1 MYQDQEGVLWLG
13 TTDGLCRYDGYGL
26 HVFRSSPMYPTLLP
40 HNDIREITETRDGK
54 ILIGTQKGM
63 CAWDKRANRFISFT
77 DSLLTNYE
85 IRSIVTDDEGYIW
98 VGSYKIWCGLVGFVE
113 VKSYDSS
120 LPVTSVNMVY
130 KDEAGTV
137 WAGFWQSGLYRYNRT
152 TDRFERMPRLGLYDN
167 PFRMLQDKQG
177 RYWLSTWGRRTVQD
191 GGGRQECHS
200 LCQRVSVGRERRRGS
215 EFEVCFLFV
224 RRQPLGIFVDARLL
238 WFDHRPD

>member
-63 CAWDKRANRFISFT
+63 CAWDKRTNRFISFT

-98 VGSYKIWCGLVGFVE
+98 VGSYKKLVRLSPDLSE

-130 KDEAGTV
+130 KD
-137 WAGFWQSGLYRYNRT
+137 
-152 TDRFERMPRLGLYDN
+152 
-167 PFRMLQDKQG
+167 
-177 RYWLSTWGRRTVQD
+177 
-191 GGGRQECHS
+191 
-200 LCQRVSVGRERRRGS
+200 
-215 EFEVCFLFV
+215 
-224 RRQPLGIFVDARLL
+224 
-238 WFDHRPD
+238 

>member
-1 MYQDQEGVLWLG
+1 MKKRSVVFLISFLLYTAWACVSLLDKISVKPFPLLGQLPSNKVYCMYQDQEGVLWLG

-26 HVFRSSPMYPTLLP
+26 HVFRSSPIYPTLLP
-40 HNDIREITETRDGK
+40 HNDIREI
-54 ILIGTQKGM
+54 
-63 CAWDKRANRFISFT
+63 ISFT

-98 VGSYKIWCGLVGFVE
+98 VGSYKKLVRLSPDLSE

-152 TDRFERMPRLGLYDN
+152 TDRFDRMPRLGLYDN
-167 PFRMLQDKQG
+167 PFRMLQDRQG
-177 RYWLSTWGRRTVQD
+177 RYWLSTWGEGLFRMEGDDKNAIHYVS
-191 GGGRQECHS
+191 ES
-200 LCQRVSVGRERRRGS
+200 LSGEN
-215 EFEVCFLFV
+215 
-224 RRQPLGIFVDARLL
+224 
-238 WFDHRPD
+238 

>member
-1 MYQDQEGVLWLG
+1 MDKISVKPFPLLGQLPSNKVYCMYQDQEGVLWLG

-63 CAWDKRANRFISFT
+63 CAWDKRTNRFISFT

-98 VGSYKIWCGLVGFVE
+98 VGSYKKLVRLSPDLSE

-177 RYWLSTWGRRTVQD
+177 R
-191 GGGRQECHS
+191 
-200 LCQRVSVGRERRRGS
+200 
-215 EFEVCFLFV
+215 
-224 RRQPLGIFVDARLL
+224 
-238 WFDHRPD
+238 